1 MPAIQLIKSAY
12 HVQDFQVVGGPAWLN
27 EDGFDIEAKGDP
39 NATRAQIML
48 MLQSLLED
56 RFGLKYHRE
65 TRELPVYALTVARGG
80 AKLPAPKEG
89 GCIKT
94 DGPIPAR
101 LPGELPPARCGNL
114 STGMTA
120 SGVQVLGGD
129 VPMPELI
136 RILSTVLGRPMLD
149 RTGITTRFDVRL
161 EFKADDTT
169 TGGLMAGWGSVAGH
183 REWVAEALSL
193 AGQPGAAPNILVAV
207 QEQLGLKLD
216 STKGPVEVL
225 VVDHVEKPSGN

>member
-1 MPAIQLIKSAY
+1 MPAVQLIMNAY
-12 HVQDFQVVGGPAWLN
+12 HVQDFQVVSGPAWLN

-39 NATRAQIML
+39 NATNAQVML

-80 AKLPAPKEG
+80 AKLPAPQEG
-89 GCIKT
+89 GCVKM
-94 DGPIPAR
+94 DGQVPAGSPGATLPVCGR
-101 LPGELPPARCGNL
+101 LNM
-114 STGMTA
+114 GMTA
-120 SGVQVLGGD
+120 AGVRVRGGD

-136 RILSTVLGRPMLD
+136 RTLSTVLGRPMLD
-149 RTGITTRFDVRL
+149 RTGITTTFDVRL

-183 REWVAEALSL
+183 REWVAEASSL
-193 AGQPGAAPNILVAV
+193 AGQPGAAPNIMVAV

-225 VVDHVEKPSGN
+225 VIDRVEKPSGN